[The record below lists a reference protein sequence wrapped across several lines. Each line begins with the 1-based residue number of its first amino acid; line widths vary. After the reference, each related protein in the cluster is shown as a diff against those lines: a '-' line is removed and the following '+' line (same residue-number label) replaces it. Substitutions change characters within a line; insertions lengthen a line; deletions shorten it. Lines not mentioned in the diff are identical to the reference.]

1 MNKIILVPII
11 ALCILFAQKVIG
23 FEFTSEEMQIVND
36 GILSLAVL
44 LGILSDPK
52 KKK

>member
-1 MNKIILVPII
+1 MSRIIIVPII
-11 ALCILFAQKVIG
+11 ALVILFVQKIVG
-23 FEFTSEEMQIVND
+23 FEFTSEELQIVND

>member
-1 MNKIILVPII
+1 MNRVMLIPII
-11 ALCILFAQKVIG
+11 ALAVLFIQKIIG
-23 FEFTSEEMQIVND
+23 FEFTSEELQIIND